1 MNKLLEYFKKDN
13 FKELEEYISTHLDE
27 PEVIELKAV
36 IKEYT
41 EQNDEKEKFIW
52 SIWLFK

>member
-13 FKELEEYISTHLDE
+13 FKDLEEYISTHPDE

-41 EQNDEKEKFIW
+41 EQNDEKEKFI
-52 SIWLFK
+52 